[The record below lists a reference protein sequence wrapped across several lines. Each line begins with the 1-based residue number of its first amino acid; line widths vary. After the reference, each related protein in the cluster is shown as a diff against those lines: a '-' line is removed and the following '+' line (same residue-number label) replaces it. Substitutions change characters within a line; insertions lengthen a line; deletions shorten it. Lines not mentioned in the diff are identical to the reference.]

1 MKSKQAPAS
10 NFQGKEPDSFDFKEI
25 LYEKKDWV
33 ARVTF
38 NRPEVYNA
46 YSVRTLRELCQAFE
60 DASWDDAVA
69 VLVLTGA
76 GSKAF
81 CTGGDVAEY
90 YQNYTRRPHDYW
102 KWMGEFIRCLDL
114 LRNLGKPAIARL
126 NGLVAGGGNEF
137 NLACDLAV
145 AADHVEILQV
155 GPKVGSVP
163 CGGATQW
170 LPITVGDRRARE
182 MMFLCDRVKADQALQ
197 WGLVN
202 RVVPAA
208 ELDACVDEMA
218 QKLVDRFP
226 ECIRYTKQQANFWKD
241 LSWHSTIGH
250 ARDWLAVH
258 YTSQEPYEGM
268 QAFVQKRPSR
278 YREMRESAAQGGSPE
293 FLWGP
298 WTRTCPQ
305 CKAEGIPEKFSFCG
319 CCGTALPE

>member
-1 MKSKQAPAS
+1 MKSNS
-10 NFQGKEPDSFDFKEI
+10 YFQGKEPGHFEFQEI

-33 ARVTF
+33 ATVTF
-38 NRPEVYNA
+38 NRPQVYNA
-46 YSVRTLRELCQAFE
+46 YSTLTLRELSAAFE
-60 DASWDDAVA
+60 DASWDDSVA

-90 YQNYTRRPHDYW
+90 YDRYTRRPHDYW
-102 KWMGEFIRCLDL
+102 KWMGEFVRCLDL

-126 NGLVAGGGNEF
+126 NGVVAGGGNEF

-145 AADHVEILQV
+145 AAEHVEILQV

-170 LPITVGDRRARE
+170 LPITIGDRRARE
-182 MMFLCDRVKADQALQ
+182 MLFLCDRVKADQALQ

-208 ELDACVDEMA
+208 ELDACVAEMA
-218 QKLVDRFP
+218 NKLVERFP
-226 ECIRYTKQQANFWKD
+226 ECLRYTKQQCNFWKD

-250 ARDWLAVH
+250 GRDWLALH

-268 QAFVQKRPSR
+268 QAFVQKRPTR
-278 YREMRESAAQGGSPE
+278 YREMRESAAQGGAPE

-298 WTRTCPQ
+298 WTQTCVQ
-305 CKAEGIPEKFSFCG
+305 CKAEGIPQDFRFCG
-319 CCGTALPE
+319 CCGASLAE

>member
-1 MKSKQAPAS
+1 MQQASYFRGQAPEGFA
-10 NFQGKEPDSFDFKEI
+10 FQEI
-25 LYEKKDWV
+25 LYEKSNWV
-33 ARVTF
+33 ARVTI

-46 YSVRTLRELCQAFE
+46 YSTTTLRELGQAFQ
-60 DASWDDAVA
+60 DASWDDSVA

-76 GSKAF
+76 GQKAF

-90 YQNYTRRPHDYW
+90 YQRYTRRPHDYW
-102 KWMGEFIRCLDL
+102 KWMGEFERALDL

-126 NGLVAGGGNEF
+126 NGVVAGGGNEF

-145 AADHVEILQV
+145 AAQHVEILQV

-170 LPITVGDRRARE
+170 LPITIGDRRARE
-182 MMFLCDRVKADQALQ
+182 MLFLCDRISAEQALQ

-202 RVVPAA
+202 RVVAA
-208 ELDACVDEMA
+208 DQLDACVDEMA

-226 ECIRYTKQQANFWKD
+226 ECLRYTKQQCNYWKD
-241 LSWHSTIGH
+241 LAWHATIGH
-250 ARDWLAVH
+250 GRDWLALH

-268 QAFVQKRPSR
+268 QAFVQKRPTR
-278 YREMRESAAQGGSPE
+278 YRELREAAAQGKSPE

-298 WTRTCPQ
+298 WTRDCPQ
-305 CKAEGIPEKFSFCG
+305 CKAQGIPEDFRYCG
-319 CCGTALPE
+319 CCGHSLLAEP